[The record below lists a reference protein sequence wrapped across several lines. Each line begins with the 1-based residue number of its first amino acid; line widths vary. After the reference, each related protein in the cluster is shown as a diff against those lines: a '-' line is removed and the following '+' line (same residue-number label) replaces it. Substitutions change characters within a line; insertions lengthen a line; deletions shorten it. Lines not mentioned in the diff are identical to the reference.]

1 MKNREYYKDEI
12 YAVACQR
19 DRFAVNRLTK
29 KIEGCF
35 ELSCKD
41 CLFNPAGCDC
51 GERALRWLEQ
61 EHVEPLLND
70 AERQYLEA
78 VIRPFKDRAIGVTKY
93 KFSNDYAWLYIDVA
107 GVTESTFDGFSLPA
121 FRKDSAYLGMKFDK
135 EYTLEEL
142 GLFENENGAP
152 SGEDRPND
160 VELKAT
166 EEKIAKA
173 IKRHDLLIEARRALE
188 TYRTNK

>member
-1 MKNREYYKDEI
+1 MKNKEYYKDQILELAYNGYSI
-12 YAVACQR
+12 
-19 DRFAVNRLTK
+19 AVNSETHK
-29 KIEGCF
+29 PYACI
-35 ELSCKD
+35 SCD
-41 CLFNPAGCDC
+41 NCIFNHAESCRD
-51 GERALRWLEQ
+51 ALKEWLEQ
-61 EHVEPLLND
+61 EHNEPLLND

-93 KFSNDYAWLYIDVA
+93 KFLNDYIWLYIDVA
-107 GVTESTFDGFSLPA
+107 GVTESTFDSFSLPA

-142 GLFENENGAP
+142 GLFKDEKGAP
-152 SGEDRPND
+152 SGKDKPND

-173 IKRHDLLIEARRALE
+173 IKRHNLLIEARRALE
-188 TYRTNK
+188 THQTNK